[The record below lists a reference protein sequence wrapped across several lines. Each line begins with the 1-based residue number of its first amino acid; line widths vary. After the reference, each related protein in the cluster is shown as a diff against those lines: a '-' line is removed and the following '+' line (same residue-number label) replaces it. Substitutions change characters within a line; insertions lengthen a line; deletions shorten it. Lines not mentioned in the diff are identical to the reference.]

1 MGKALIMEEGELTP
15 LEELEKGGIW
25 IYPIV
30 FFAGLSLLIA
40 LFKTLQIVF
49 ISTPGKAPSLEG
61 KYSGT
66 FEILRKTANSYKGKH
81 DEVLEEIL
89 YETIID
95 VQVRLEKAL
104 PLVAVTAATA
114 PSWVYSARLPA

>member
-1 MGKALIMEEGELTP
+1 MEANEEIILPLDPSMGEALIMEEGELTP
-15 LEELEKGGIW
+15 LEELEKGGFGFTQLFSSQ
-25 IYPIV
+25 V
-30 FFAGLSLLIA
+30 FSLLIA

-81 DEVLEEIL
+81 YEVLEEIL

-95 VQVRLEKAL
+95 IQVRLEKAL
-104 PLVAVTAATA
+104 PW
-114 PSWVYSARLPA
+114 SQ